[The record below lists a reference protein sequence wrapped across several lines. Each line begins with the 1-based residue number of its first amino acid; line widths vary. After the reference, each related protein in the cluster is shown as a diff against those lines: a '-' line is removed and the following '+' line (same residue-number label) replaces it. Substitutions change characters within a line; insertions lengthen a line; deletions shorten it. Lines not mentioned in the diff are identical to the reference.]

1 MKRTNGER
9 IFNVFNIIILTF
21 TALIS
26 VYPLVY
32 TLSLSLS
39 SMAEASKIGFHIY
52 PKEISL
58 AAYKMVLAKEEVYT
72 GYFNTV
78 FRTVFGTVLTVTMTS
93 MMAYPLS
100 KPYMPNSRL
109 YTLLLIFTMVFDAG
123 MVPGYLLIKALHLQ
137 NNRLVYIL
145 PGLVGAY
152 NIIVVKSYF
161 KSLPASISESARIDG
176 ANEFG
181 ILFRI
186 IMPLSKPVLATV
198 AMWVAV
204 AHWNTWIDSMLYMS
218 DKNKQV
224 LQIFLQRIVKENQSD
239 LVESSWMNASVTDY
253 TAETVKSA
261 TIIVSILPIL
271 LVYPFIQKYFV
282 KGIMLG
288 SVKG

>member
-32 TLSLSLS
+32 TISLSLS

>member
-161 KSLPASISESARIDG
+161 KSLPANISESARIDG

>member
-78 FRTVFGTVLTVTMTS
+78 FRTVFGTALTVTMTS

-161 KSLPASISESARIDG
+161 KSLPSSISESARIDG

>member
-32 TLSLSLS
+32 TISLSLS

-52 PKEISL
+52 PKDISL

>member
-288 SVKG
+288 